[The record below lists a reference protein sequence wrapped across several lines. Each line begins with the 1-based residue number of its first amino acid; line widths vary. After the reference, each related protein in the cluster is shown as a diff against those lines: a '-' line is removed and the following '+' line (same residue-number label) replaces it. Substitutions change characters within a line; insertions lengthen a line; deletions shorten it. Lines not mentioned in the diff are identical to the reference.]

1 MGGSRC
7 LGVIVV
13 LVLVLGLSRPAAAQV
28 PPGVGEGWLGEF
40 DHATRQLLQLAEAT
54 PAEKFS
60 WRPAAGVRSIGEV
73 YMHIAIANQFLLSQ
87 AGSTPT
93 VDLSKLGKE
102 PEKSI
107 TEKAGIIKFL
117 KESADAVR
125 TAYQSADREK
135 KVQLFKKDV
144 TAGDVFTRILVHNHE
159 HMGQAI
165 AYARMNGVVP
175 PWTAARRQ

>member
-60 WRPAAGVRSIGEV
+60 WHPAEGVRSIGEV

-175 PWTAARRQ
+175 PWTATR